1 MDVTEAEKN
10 IAVITSVRND
20 RMFTAKWIDYYAQQ
34 FGAKSL
40 FMILDGFDQAV
51 PDPKSGINV
60 IRVPFKSRHVV
71 KGEKSRAARASHLA
85 RSLFENYDIVIAV
98 DIDEF
103 LVVDPRVGV
112 DLKTYLSAMSG
123 RKSLSALGI
132 DVIEKSSIESP
143 IDPGRPFLEQ
153 RKFGIIS
160 HRYTK
165 PAIAFQPLSWGSGQH
180 RVKGQNFRI
189 DPNLFMFHFGNADRG
204 LSGAR
209 LDDPDRAKMG
219 WTKHQIK
226 REKLYEQIEQT
237 DAIDGDEAFAPAIR
251 RMNFLRPIFAL
262 NKPGHLTRNDVIHIP
277 ERFQNVI

>member
-1 MDVTEAEKN
+1 MAAEKN

-20 RMFTAKWIDYYAQQ
+20 RLFTRKWIEYYSAQ
-34 FGAKSL
+34 FGAQSL
-40 FMILDGFDQAV
+40 YMILDGFDQEV
-51 PDPKSGINV
+51 PDPAFGINV
-60 IRVPFKSRHVV
+60 IRVPFRPRHVV
-71 KGEKSRAARASHLA
+71 KGEKSRAARASYLA

-103 LVVDPRVGV
+103 LVVDPALGV
-112 DLKTYLSAMSG
+112 DLKSYISGITG

-132 DVIEKSSIESP
+132 DVIEKGSVEAP
-143 IDPGRPFLEQ
+143 LDLDQRFLEQ
-153 RKFGIIS
+153 RGFGIIS

-165 PAIAFQPLSWGSGQH
+165 PAVAFRPLQWGSGQH

-189 DPNLFMFHFGNADRG
+189 DPSLFLFHFGNADRA

-226 REKLYEQIEQT
+226 REKLYEQIEQ
-237 DAIDGDEAFAPAIR
+237 ANPLDGDNAFAPAIR
-251 RMNFLRPIFAL
+251 RMTYVRPLFAI
-262 NKPGHLTRNDVIHIP
+262 NKPGRLPRNDVIRIP
-277 ERFQNVI
+277 ERFCKVV